1 MKNMKKKGFTLVE
14 LLVVIAIIAILAT
27 VSVVGYTAFLNK
39 ANESNAL
46 TEAAQVEEAIKAD
59 LLAGKDFVIGT
70 VGETDT
76 TPADNAEKTTYYV
89 SAADKKIYKV
99 VATYDAE
106 TDKWTAAAAVEV
118 TSDTA
123 IDGAFDKYEDFASL
137 KGTFAVTASGVITY
151 TYAEG
156 VTATID
162 FN

>member
-27 VSVVGYTAFLNK
+27 VSVVGYTAFITK
-39 ANESNAL
+39 ANQSNAM
-46 TEAAQVEEAIKAD
+46 TEAAQVEGAIRAD
-59 LLAGKDFVIGT
+59 LMAGKDFVIGT

-76 TPADNAEKTTYYV
+76 PADDATKTTYSV
-89 SAADKKIYKV
+89 SAKDHKIYKV
-99 VATYDAE
+99 VETYDAE